1 VAIKGAISAGDLVVC
16 RVGRFGLNQPEAI
29 SLSVEQIQS
38 IAPMPEVS
46 R

>member
-1 VAIKGAISAGDLVVC
+1 VAIKGTINVGDLVVC
-16 RVGRFGLNQPEAI
+16 SVGGFGLNQPEAI

-38 IAPMPEVS
+38 IAPMPEAS